1 METKIITPT
10 LPLAHAYTPPL
21 FTVEPLLEV
30 SKDAA
35 DDIELVD
42 LDESEEVGL
51 DEIEGDP
58 SPKNT
63 LNDLPG
69 RVWIAETKSFWYQK
83 GLGSKHPHAQI
94 ERQHPAP
101 YSYQDVARLI
111 RFFTKSGAR
120 VLDPFLGVG
129 STLKACALTNRTGV
143 GIDVTQQW
151 ADLSRERLAF
161 EVGEMALTT
170 QEVIHGDSRV
180 VLSDTERFPNESF
193 DFAVCSP
200 PYWSILTKKADH
212 KVKNERVLNGLATQ
226 YSDAEADLGNVESYD
241 DFLDQIGIVF
251 NHVHRVLKPGKYF
264 AIVVGDFRHKSKF
277 IPYHSDIIRL
287 LSTQEVTLPFELH
300 GITLLIQN
308 HKKLYPYG
316 YPYAYVPNQH
326 HQYILI
332 FRKPKTILSSPKK
345 SKSLAKSEPQAKA

>member
-1 METKIITPT
+1 MTN
-10 LPLAHAYTPPL
+10 LLANGQRRL
-21 FTVEPLLEV
+21 LDVDQLLEAP
-30 SKDAA
+30 STIFDAA
-35 DDIELVD
+35 DDIP
-42 LDESEEVGL
+42 DEEIEDEGL
-51 DEIEGDP
+51 DEIEGEV

-111 RFFTKSGAR
+111 RFFTKKDAR

-129 STLKACALTNRTGV
+129 STLKACALTGRVGV

-161 EVGEMALTT
+161 EVGETALTT
-170 QEVIHGDSRV
+170 QEVIHGDSRT
-180 VLSDTERFPNESF
+180 VLADAERFPDESF

-212 KVKNERVLNGLATQ
+212 KVMNERVLNGLATQ
-226 YSDAEADLGNVESYD
+226 YSESEADLGNVEDYN
-241 DFLDQIGIVF
+241 DFLEQIGIVF
-251 NHVHRVLKPGKYF
+251 SHVHRVLKPGKYF
-264 AIVVGDFRHKSKF
+264 AIVVGDFRHKKVF
-277 IPYHSDIIRL
+277 IPYHADIIQL
-287 LSTQEVTLPFELH
+287 LSERETAQPFELH

-332 FRKPKTILSSPKK
+332 FRKPKAIVETTKKPKGAPRK
-345 SKSLAKSEPQAKA
+345 SKKQAAE